1 MPSKPDFLKM
11 PFKEALEYFRRKRVV
26 SPDEWAALS
35 DEEKDYAFTIAGI
48 HREDFLEDTKKLL
61 VRMLDEEGMSFEK
74 FKAEFAES
82 MRKRG
87 WGELPDKELERKTK
101 LIAHTNVVQAAKRGS
116 IEQIKKS
123 GIASK
128 YKYGVCKHRDSRNPR
143 PHHKKLHNKAI
154 PLESEFF
161 KKIWFPYGF
170 GCNCAIF
177 LAKDEDQ
184 VKRMGAEILQG
195 KLPDPKDYVEPGW
208 ENSGLNMASLKE
220 ESDAIAERRR
230 QARR

>member
-1 MPSKPDFLKM
+1 MPKPDFLKM
-11 PFKEALEYFRRKRVV
+11 PFEEALEYFRRKRVV
-26 SPDEWAALS
+26 SPDEWVTLS

-48 HREDFLEDTKKLL
+48 HREDFLEDAKKLL
-61 VRMLDEEGMSFEK
+61 TRMLDEEGMSFEK
-74 FKAEFAES
+74 FKAEFAEF

-101 LIAHTNVVQAAKRGS
+101 IIAYTNVTQAAKRGQV
-116 IEQIKKS
+116 EQVKNS
-123 GIASK
+123 GILGK
-128 YKYGVCKHRDSRNPR
+128 YKYGVWKHGDSPNFR
-143 PHHKKLHNKAI
+143 PHHKKLHNKAL
-154 PLESEFF
+154 PLDCELF
-161 KKIWFPYGF
+161 KKHWPPACF
-170 GCNCAIF
+170 GCRCRVF
-177 LAKDEDQ
+177 FAKDEDQ